1 MQRPQTTIGDTP
13 RKSYQ
18 QCPVAGLKKREG
30 KKRNSPCTPYRE
42 KGKGKEN
49 SRVFLGNL
57 HSCARSRVRR
67 ALDAELDIAMS
78 AFRGTEYNRR
88 TWAAIAWRVGIE
100 NFHYALLEKL
110 NENKSNPVPFK
121 NAATAFQ
128 AFLDRRFP
136 KGGAI

>member
-18 QCPVAGLKKREG
+18 QCPVTGLKKREG
-30 KKRNSPCTPYRE
+30 KKRNSPLTPYRE

-49 SRVFLGNL
+49 RRVSSSDRL
-57 HSCARSRVRR
+57 SCARSRVGR
-67 ALDAELDIAMS
+67 ALDAELDIAVEAFS
-78 AFRGTEYNRR
+78 ASPADRR
-88 TWAAIAWRVGIE
+88 IWAAIAWRVGIE

-110 NENKSNPVPFK
+110 NENKSNPIQFR
-121 NAATAFQ
+121 NSAAAFQ